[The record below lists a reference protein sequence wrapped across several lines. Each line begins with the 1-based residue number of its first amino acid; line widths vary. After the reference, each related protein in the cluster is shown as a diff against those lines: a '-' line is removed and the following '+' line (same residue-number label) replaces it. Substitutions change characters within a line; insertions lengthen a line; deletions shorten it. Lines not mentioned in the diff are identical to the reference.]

1 MPISSELKQQILNY
15 IKQPIPQNDKMPIV
29 ERSIPVPFF
38 GNIETA
44 RVATISINPSNLE
57 FEDAHGKVLKQDK
70 KRFVDRDELGVQDTS
85 FLDDEQAN
93 LVYGSLMNYFND
105 NHNPYMEWFSPLEKH
120 AGKLFNYSYCNG
132 GMVHLDIYPW
142 ATKQK
147 WDDKNHKEQ
156 NKVNALNG
164 YKLLKKILSE
174 KKFDYIYING
184 KTVKEQ
190 LERYKDD
197 LSIEITAS
205 IINVLAGKRGLIHK
219 HKYDGKLGTKTKLRG
234 SSCYIQNPYGIDL
247 YDLHKKI

>member
-1 MPISSELKQQILNY
+1 MAILPELKSQIFDY
-15 IKQPIPQNDKMPIV
+15 IKQPIPQNENMKIV
-29 ERSIPVPFF
+29 ERSVPVPFF

-44 RVATISINPSNLE
+44 HVATISINPSNLE
-57 FEDAHGKVLKQDK
+57 FEDKYGILLKQTE
-70 KRFVDRDELGVQDTS
+70 KRFIDREELGVQDTDS
-85 FLDDEQAN
+85 LDDEQAY
-93 LVYGSLMNYFND
+93 LVYGSLIKYFNKD
-105 NHNPYMEWFSPLEKH
+105 HNPYMYWFGPLEEH
-120 AGKLFNYSYCNG
+120 VGKLFNCSYRDG
-132 GMVHLDIYPW
+132 SMVHLDIYPW

-147 WDDKNHKEQ
+147 WDDKNHKSQ
-156 NKVNALNG
+156 DKVKALND

-190 LERYKDD
+190 LERYEDN
-197 LSIEITAS
+197 LSIKINAS

-234 SSCYIQNPYGIDL
+234 SSCYIQNPYGTDL